1 MNFDVVI
8 VNYYSGER
16 LNALLSLARDFFG
29 DATIYI
35 VNNSPDEAVAS
46 HVTAAAD
53 VVYIRNDRN
62 VGFAAAVNQAVR
74 RELAEAI
81 VLINPDITGISG
93 DAQLIAQAFASDERL
108 AAVAVKL

>member
-74 RELAEAI
+74 QGARR
-81 VLINPDITGISG
+81 
-93 DAQLIAQAFASDERL
+93 SDRAHQSRHHRHQRRCATHCAGFRL
-108 AAVAVKL
+108 G